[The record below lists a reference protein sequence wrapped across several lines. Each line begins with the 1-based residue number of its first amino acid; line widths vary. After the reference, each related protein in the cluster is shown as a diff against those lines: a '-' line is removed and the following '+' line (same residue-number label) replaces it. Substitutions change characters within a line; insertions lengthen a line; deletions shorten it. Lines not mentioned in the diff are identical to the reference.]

1 MRDKT
6 VAVSGLGSIGL
17 QHAEALRSIDGVR
30 VIGFD
35 PSEELRVRAADRGVA
50 PAVGD
55 FEALLDLGPDALVVA
70 APDQFHLPQ
79 LERAAERGITVLVE
93 KPLAPSAAEAAAVV
107 ERVER
112 GGTRALVGYV
122 LRHRRIVGEVR
133 DLLQGGAIGTPVSFQ
148 VMLGAYGT
156 ILAAVSRFSKP
167 EEGRLYRDY
176 SHEWDYL
183 RWFFGPIARCVATA
197 RTVRDVG
204 HVEGPNAVDA
214 LLVHESG
221 IAGAVHLDYAEPVGL
236 RTLHVVGTGGSL
248 FADLGR
254 GDLTVR
260 TVEGGVV
267 QTSHA
272 EPPAAGLRRQAE
284 HLLDVAAGVAAP
296 VVTLRDG
303 LAAIAIADALR
314 ESAASGSWTTPSA

>member
-17 QHAEALRSIDGVR
+17 QHVDAVHSLTGVR
-30 VIGFD
+30 VVGFD
-35 PSEELRVRAADRGVA
+35 PSEELRTRALGRGVA
-50 PAVGD
+50 SAVGD
-55 FEALLDLGPDALVVA
+55 FETLLDLTPDALIVA

-79 LERAAERGITVLVE
+79 LARAAERGIPVLVE
-93 KPLAPSAAEAAAVV
+93 KPLAPTAGEAAAVV
-107 ERVER
+107 EQVER
-112 GGTRALVGYV
+112 GGTPALVGYV
-122 LRHRRIVGEVR
+122 LRHRRVVREVR
-133 DLLQGGAIGTPVSFQ
+133 DLLGRGAIGTPVSFQ

-156 ILAAVSRFSKP
+156 ILAAVSRFAKP
-167 EEGRLYRDY
+167 EQGRLYRDY

-197 RTVRDVG
+197 RTVRDLA
-204 HVEGPNAVDA
+204 HVEEPNAIDA

-221 IAGAVHLDYAEPVGL
+221 LAGAVHLDYTEPVGL
-236 RTLHVVGTGGSL
+236 RTLQVVGTGGSL

-254 GDLTVR
+254 GELTVR
-260 TVEGGVV
+260 TADGVV
-267 QTSHA
+267 ESSHA

-284 HLLDVAAGVAAP
+284 HLLDVAAGVADP

-314 ESAASGSWTTPSA
+314 ESAASDAWVVPSA